1 MSAPTRSGA
10 EAGSAARR
18 EERTLEAAR
27 AATRRENGLR
37 RRDLALSV
45 LTPVVLLLLWELA
58 ARSGGIDAR
67 FFPPPTEIVAGGAEM
82 VRSGELWTHTS
93 ATLRRLLVGGGLGA
107 VLGVVTGLLMGS
119 SRALNA
125 AVGPLFSALYPL
137 PKIAIYPLLMMIFGG
152 TSDLPKILSVF
163 ITVFFIMQISTVSG
177 VWSIDR
183 KLIEAGSAY
192 GAKGIAMFRH
202 VVLPGA
208 LPFVFTGL
216 KTATGSAVVVVTAV
230 EFTGSAEG
238 LGYVIWNSWQ
248 LFMPEKMYVGLV
260 TIGIIGAVLTFLLQ
274 YLERV
279 VLPWRR
285 KS

>member
-1 MSAPTRSGA
+1 MSAPTTAADAS
-10 EAGSAARR
+10 ARR
-18 EERTLEAAR
+18 DQRTLDAAR

-37 RRDLALSV
+37 RRDLALSI
-45 LTPVVLLLLWELA
+45 LTPVLLLLLWELA
-58 ARSGGIDAR
+58 ARAGWIDAR
-67 FFPPPTEIVAGGAEM
+67 FFPPPSEIVTGAIEM
-82 VRSGELWTHTS
+82 VRSGELWLHTG
-93 ATLRRLLVGGGLGA
+93 ATLRRILIGGGLGA
-107 VLGVVTGLLMGS
+107 ACGVLVGLLMGS

-125 AVGPLFSALYPL
+125 ALGPLFAALYPL
-137 PKIAIYPLLMMIFGG
+137 PKIAIYPLLMMVFGA
-152 TSDLPKILSVF
+152 TSELPKVLAVF
-163 ITVFFIMQISTVSG
+163 ITVFFIMQIGTVSG

-183 KLIEAGSAY
+183 KLLEAGSAY
-192 GAKGIAMFRH
+192 GAKGVQMFRH

-216 KTATGSAVVVVTAV
+216 RTATGTAVVVVTAV

-238 LGYVIWNSWQ
+238 LGFVIWNSWQ

-260 TIGIIGAVLTFLLQ
+260 TIGIIGAVITFFFQ
-274 YLERV
+274 WVERV